1 MFFYFFSIVN
11 FPSTV
16 KAAKICQ
23 VLLQISQE
31 STGLPLA
38 PMPVGNSLGVEE
50 FPKKNISLRSSNF
63 DYIGQIL
70 FDYIDYWHKLVQF
83 DPIQPWIGQI
93 GSNLIYLIFQN
104 QLQFR
109 IELFF

>member
-1 MFFYFFSIVN
+1 MFFSFSSIVN
-11 FPSTV
+11 FSSTV
-16 KAAKICQ
+16 IAAGICQ
-23 VLLQISQE
+23 VLLQISQ

-83 DPIQPWIGQI
+83 DPIQLWIGQI

-104 QLQFR
+104 QFQFR
-109 IELFF
+109 IELFFK